1 MANLTMAGLL
11 GGVNDVMS
19 PRAPAGAPYDDET
32 ARMAR
37 AALLGNLGGSL
48 LAAAQG
54 GQSFESRARALQSL
68 GQAPAAAAEIQR
80 AGATT
85 SLIGAQ
91 TQQLQQAARDRAASD
106 AYYRGDAAPAGPAG
120 GPPAAVP
127 GPAAPVAPAGPPA
140 APGGAPGAPAG
151 PSIAGTASKTGWLAQ
166 AAELG
171 LSQEDALRVA
181 RMPYEQRSE
190 VVKQLMMRQQER
202 RSQYDIVELADGSKE
217 RVYKDGRREQILG
230 PQQKGLDANQ
240 IATQEAELRKEYLG
254 NEAVKGFNQAQR
266 SFTTMT
272 DLVKRANESKP
283 GAGVNDTALVFAF
296 FKTIDPA
303 STVREGEFASV
314 ASSMGLSEQVV
325 TALQRVDGKG
335 FLTPDVRAELA
346 RVAETYLDKQYGDV
360 ERLGAAYRGIAE
372 QRKLNGANVTVDPR
386 SPETR
391 MRYEVR
397 RITPEQIMQSKDAEQ
412 LKRLPLELLTPEQR
426 QAVRSRYNQL
436 TSRTN
441 EYGS

>member
-11 GGVNDVMS
+11 GGVNDMMA

-37 AALLGNLGGSL
+37 AALLGNIGGSL
-48 LAAAQG
+48 LAASQG
-54 GQSFESRARALQSL
+54 GQSFEGRARALQSL

-80 AGATT
+80 AGANTAYM
-85 SLIGAQ
+85 GAQ

-106 AYYRGDAAPAGPAG
+106 AYYRGEAPAGAPAG
-120 GPPAAVP
+120 GPAPLPTP
-127 GPAAPVAPAGPPA
+127 GAAPAPE
-140 APGGAPGAPAG
+140 APGGAPAAPAAPGAPT
-151 PSIAGTASKTGWLAQ
+151 IAGTAAKTGWLAQ

-171 LSQEDALRVA
+171 LSQQEAVRVA
-181 RMPYEQRSE
+181 MMPYEQRAE
-190 VVKQLMMRQQER
+190 VVKQLMLRQQER
-202 RSQYDIVELADGSKE
+202 RSRYDVVESADGSKE
-217 RVYKDGRREQILG
+217 RVYGDGRRESILG
-230 PQQKGLDANQ
+230 PQPKPLDPAQ
-240 IATQEAELRKEYLG
+240 TASQEAELRKEYLG

-266 SFTTMT
+266 SFATMT
-272 DLVKRANESKP
+272 DLVKRANEAKP

-314 ASSMGLSEQVV
+314 AASMGLSEQVIS
-325 TALQRVDGKG
+325 ALGRVDGKG

-360 ERLGAAYRGIAE
+360 ERLGTAYRGIAE
-372 QRKLNGANVTVDPR
+372 QRKLNAGNVTVDPR
-386 SPETR
+386 SPDTR

-397 RITPEQIMQSKDAEQ
+397 RLTTDQIMKATDAEQ
-412 LKRLPLELLTPEQR
+412 LKRLPLDLLSPDQR
-426 QAVRSRYNQL
+426 AAVRSRYGQL
-436 TSRTN
+436 TSRQN
-441 EYGS
+441 AYGD

>member
-1 MANLTMAGLL
+1 MLLAKDPLPAGFGGLL
-11 GGVNDVMS
+11 GGVNDVMA

-54 GQSFESRARALQSL
+54 GQSFEGRARALQSL

-80 AGATT
+80 AGANTAYM
-85 SLIGAQ
+85 GAQ

-106 AYYRGDAAPAGPAG
+106 AYYRGEAPAGGSPG
-120 GPPAAVP
+120 GP
-127 GPAAPVAPAGPPA
+127 APQPTDPA
-140 APGGAPGAPAG
+140 APGAAG
-151 PSIAGTASKTGWLAQ
+151 PSIARTAAATAPAAAPSSNWLAQ

-171 LSQEDALRVA
+171 LSQQEAVRVA
-181 RMPYEQRSE
+181 MLPYEQRAE
-190 VVKQLMMRQQER
+190 VVKQLMVRQQER
-202 RSQYDIVELADGSKE
+202 RSRYDVVESGDGSKE
-217 RVYKDGRREQILG
+217 RVYGDGRREQILG
-230 PQQKGLDANQ
+230 PQPKALDPNQ
-240 IATQEAELRKEYLG
+240 VAGQEAELRREFTG

-266 SFTTMT
+266 SFSTMT

-314 ASSMGLSEQVV
+314 AASMGLSEQVI

-335 FLTPDVRAELA
+335 FLTPDVRGELA
-346 RVAETYLDKQYGDV
+346 RVAETYLEKQYEDI
-360 ERLGAAYRGIAE
+360 ERLGTTYRTIAG
-372 QRKLNGANVTVDPR
+372 QRKLNAANVTPDPR

-391 MRYEVR
+391 ARYEAKRV
-397 RITPEQIMQSKDAEQ
+397 TPEQIAGATLDQ
-412 LKRLPLELLTPEQR
+412 LNALPPAALEAMSPAQRL
-426 QAVRSRYNQL
+426 AVRRRVAELNGLGQ
-436 TSRTN
+436 RR
-441 EYGS
+441 